1 VGKGN
6 KKTPRKRLRPGSRA
20 TLSLMTTSS
29 PSKSDALVGS
39 RPMRRVFGKTR
50 LGFCFFGEELELLL
64 FDYREL
70 GLLSKRERRDS

>member
-1 VGKGN
+1 
-6 KKTPRKRLRPGSRA
+6 
-20 TLSLMTTSS
+20 MTTSS